1 MTQGHPDP
9 DEYFDDQPDE
19 EPDGPPGKDPETA
32 PQADPG
38 GKVPAPGEG
47 PTRDAPEPEESD
59 L

>member
-1 MTQGHPDP
+1 MT

-32 PQADPG
+32 PKADPG

-47 PTRDAPEPEESD
+47 PVRDALEPEED
-59 L
+59 A